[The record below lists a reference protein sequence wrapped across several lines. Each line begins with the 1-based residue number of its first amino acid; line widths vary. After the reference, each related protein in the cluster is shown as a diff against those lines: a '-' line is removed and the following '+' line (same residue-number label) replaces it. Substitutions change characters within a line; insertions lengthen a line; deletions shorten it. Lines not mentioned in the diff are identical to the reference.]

1 MGTSKNGAVLKLR
14 SGVGVLL
21 RRGGILW
28 SWGHV
33 GRWLSSPSLRNA
45 QSLSVQSKL
54 TYPPYV
60 LVFLPLCVCVCL
72 GLYVCVL
79 SFYVIAHSPHFRVQP
94 KITCLFCVSMC
105 QTLYVRVNVYK
116 YIYVSVCMFR
126 DLYICVSVTQSSSL
140 CTSTP
145 EAQLPSVCVCVSAS
159 VSMRTPARLHTS
171 RVKQPQKMSSN
182 IVLKIFTPNCAV

>member
-1 MGTSKNGAVLKLR
+1 MLSSESSRSRGKKSRVHWVKQEEVDTIMGTSKNGAVLKLR
-14 SGVGVLL
+14 SRVGVLL
-21 RRGGILW
+21 QRVGGILW

-54 TYPPYV
+54 TYSPYV

-79 SFYVIAHSPHFRVQP
+79 SFYVIAHSPHSRVQP

-116 YIYVSVCMFR
+116 SHLLLLGKFEYGGGPIFKV
-126 DLYICVSVTQSSSL
+126 
-140 CTSTP
+140 
-145 EAQLPSVCVCVSAS
+145 
-159 VSMRTPARLHTS
+159 
-171 RVKQPQKMSSN
+171 
-182 IVLKIFTPNCAV
+182 VLEC